1 MEKTKLAA
9 EETIIHIFWERVE
22 QSPDRVS
29 LLQKVNGKFISI
41 SWRESGSTVEHIA
54 AALLEKGILADQK
67 VAIASASRAQW
78 TWSDVAILSC
88 AAVTVPIYP
97 SLNAQELNFVL
108 EHSEAAGIFLENPR
122 QLRKLASLPELP
134 PHLKFAVVL
143 EGEVQEELKIPV
155 YSWEQFMALGAKK
168 LMEDPACVKTR
179 VAQLDPAAVATIVY
193 TSGTTGVP
201 KGAMIS
207 HRNIYYVCRTISTNV
222 GFHPDDLA
230 LSFLPLSHIFE
241 RVGGQFLCMYEGIP
255 LAFAESMETVAA
267 DIIEIKPTIMNAV
280 PRFYEKAY
288 NKIQNQIRQLP
299 TPQQYFARWAL
310 SLGRR
315 ALKAEQEAK
324 NGNKELTRQ
333 IYRTELRIADRFVF
347 RKIRSRFG
355 GRLRFLVSGAAPL
368 STEVHQFFESIGIPI
383 LEGYGLTESTAPVAC
398 NRPATNRRG
407 TVGRPIP
414 GLDVK
419 LADDG
424 EIMVRGPSIFGGYYK
439 NQEAT
444 DAAFKDGWFL
454 TGDIGEFDSEGYLR
468 IKDRKKDIIITAGGK
483 HVAPQVL
490 ENMLAGQ
497 GLISRILVYGD
508 RRKYISALI
517 TLNPDELK
525 TFASNN
531 SITHSSI
538 EELTQH
544 PKVQESVQ
552 KQITECNAAL
562 ASFEQ
567 IKRFVIL
574 DKDFSMETNELT
586 PTLKIKRK
594 FVTEKYRELL
604 DGLYEKADIEIE
616 NASGV

>member
-1 MEKTKLAA
+1 MAA

-22 QSPDRVS
+22 RSPDRASV
-29 LLQKVNGKFISI
+29 LQKVNGKYKTIN
-41 SWRESGSTVEHIA
+41 WRECGSIVEHIA
-54 AALLEKGILADQK
+54 AALLEKGVDTDSK
-67 VAIASASRAQW
+67 VAIASSSRAEW
-78 TWSDVAILSC
+78 TWADVAILS
-88 AAVTVPIYP
+88 ASAVTVPIYP
-97 SLNAQELNFVL
+97 SLNPQELNFVL
-108 EHSEAAGIFLENPR
+108 EHSEAAGIFLENSR
-122 QLRKLASLPELP
+122 QLRKLASLSPIP
-134 PHLKFAVVL
+134 AGLKFAVLFEGDVL
-143 EGEVQEELKIPV
+143 EELPIPV
-155 YSWEQFMALGAKK
+155 YTWEQFRELGTKK
-168 LMEDPACVKTR
+168 LAENSACVKER
-179 VAQLDPAAVATIVY
+179 VEKLDPAAIATIVY

-207 HRNIYYVCRTISTNV
+207 HRSIYYVCRTISTNV

-241 RVGGQFLCMYEGIP
+241 RVGGQFLAMYEGIP
-255 LAFAESMETVAA
+255 LAFAESMDTVAEN
-267 DIIEIKPTIMNAV
+267 IQEIKPTIMNAV

-310 SLGRR
+310 SIGRR
-315 ALKAEQEAK
+315 ALKAEQEAS
-324 NGNKELTRQ
+324 NGNKDVARQ
-333 IYRTELRIADRFVF
+333 IYRAELRIADRFVF
-347 RKIRSRFG
+347 RKIRQRFG

-383 LEGYGLTESTAPVAC
+383 LEGYGLTETTAPVAC
-398 NRPATNRRG
+398 NRPTTNRRG

-424 EIMVRGPSIFGGYYK
+424 EIMVRGPSLFAGYYK
-439 NQEAT
+439 NPEAT
-444 DAAFKDGWFL
+444 AAAFKDGWFL

-490 ENMLAGQ
+490 ENMLAGR
-497 GLISRILVYGD
+497 GLISRVLVYGD

-517 TLNPDELK
+517 TLNPDELR
-525 TFASNN
+525 TFATQN
-531 SITHSSI
+531 SITHSSL
-538 EELTQH
+538 EELSQH
-544 PKVQESVQ
+544 PKVLEAVQ
-552 KQITECNAAL
+552 RQISECNASL

-567 IKRFVIL
+567 IKRFLIL
-574 DKDFSMETNELT
+574 DRDFSMETNELT

-594 FVTEKYRELL
+594 FVTEKYKELL
-604 DGLYEKADIEIE
+604 DGLYEKSDIQIE
-616 NASGV
+616 NVI